1 MTSAFEIL
9 GLPIDASREQVRKAY
24 HQQAKAN
31 HPDLQRSDADQA
43 EAQRRMV
50 ALNLAYEQAMAVAGQ
65 PRAGFHKVPLVQARQ
80 IVRRLIDQG
89 HLDSALM
96 QLGRAESRDAEW
108 YSLQGEVMMGFR
120 EYDTAHQSFREAV
133 RLQPDNMRYR
143 QFALDAALAVKRQ
156 RYLPLRLKDSLQG
169 LLHGKKRR

>member
-1 MTSAFEIL
+1 
-9 GLPIDASREQVRKAY
+9 
-24 HQQAKAN
+24 
-31 HPDLQRSDADQA
+31 
-43 EAQRRMV
+43 
-50 ALNLAYEQAMAVAGQ
+50 
-65 PRAGFHKVPLVQARQ
+65 
-80 IVRRLIDQG
+80 
-89 HLDSALM
+89 
-96 QLGRAESRDAEW
+96 
-108 YSLQGEVMMGFR
+108 MGFR